1 MVSIENRKFRLI
13 QAVVDLHLESSV
25 KKVEQLIMRLVIE
38 EQEKNKVKNRDLVM
52 RMAGA
57 WNDMSNEDFNDY
69 LQETKNVS
77 NDMFSRN
84 IEL

>member
-1 MVSIENRKFRLI
+1 
-13 QAVVDLHLESSV
+13 
-25 KKVEQLIMRLVIE
+25 MRLVIE